1 MVKPSEITPLTTVAL
16 IGLLVE
22 AGLPAGVANIVTGPG
37 HTVGARMAEHPDVDL
52 VSFTGGL
59 VSGTKVAQAA
69 APTVKKVALEL
80 GGKNPNVVFADACA
94 TEEGFDTAVD
104 QALNAAFIHSGQVC
118 SAGARLI
125 VEESVRDRFVA
136 ELARRA
142 EKIRLGRGTEDG
154 VECGPLVSAQQR
166 EKVEAYVESALKEGA
181 VLRCGG
187 KRPEAAPERPASGYF
202 YEPTVLDRCHREM
215 RVVREEVFGP
225 SSPSRRSAPRTRPSP
240 SPTTP
245 STAWRC
251 VDGRPG
257 PRPPGGRTAP
267 PRHRVDQ
274 RLPPLPPAG
283 RVGRL
288 RQERHGAR
296 TGPGRA
302 RGVPGDQARV
312 SEPGAGAGSVVPRLR
327 PPPPGG
333 AALPRGRV
341 RRRGGRSR
349 SSPRPSGAPFPGACH
364 LSLWSI
370 SMTQDTP
377 VYDYVVI
384 GGGTAGSVIASRL
397 TENPDVTVAVIEGGP
412 SDVGRD
418 DVLTLRRWMGL
429 LGGELDYDYPT
440 TEQPRG
446 NSHIRHSRARVLGG
460 CSSHNTLIAFKPLP
474 SDWDEWEQAGAKGWG
489 AVQMEAYYARLKNN
503 IVPVD
508 EKDRNAIARDFV
520 DAAQNALEVPRI
532 EGFNKKPFNDGVGFF
547 DLAYH
552 PEDNKR
558 SSASVAYLH
567 PVMDERS
574 NLTLWLE
581 TWAYKLE
588 LNGTRAEGVHVRTK
602 DGEEVLIRARNEVVL
617 CAGAVD
623 SPRLLL
629 HSGVGPREDLEAL
642 GIPVVHH
649 LPGVGE
655 NLLDHPESVIVWETN
670 GPIPENSAMDS
681 DAGLFVRRDPQ
692 HAGPDLM
699 FHFYQIPFTDNPER
713 LGYQRPEFGVSMT
726 PNIPKPKSRG
736 RLYLTSAD
744 PEVKPALDFRY
755 FTDEDDYDG
764 RTLVDGIRI
773 AREIARTEPL
783 AHWLKREVAP
793 GPHVTGDEELSEY
806 ARKVAHTV
814 YHPAGTCKMGAADDE
829 TAVVDP
835 ELRIRGL
842 QGIRIAD
849 ASVFPTMTAVNP
861 MIGVLMVG
869 ERAVDLLGGD
879 AR

>member
-1 MVKPSEITPLTTVAL
+1 MT
-16 IGLLVE
+16 
-22 AGLPAGVANIVTGPG
+22 
-37 HTVGARMAEHPDVDL
+37 
-52 VSFTGGL
+52 
-59 VSGTKVAQAA
+59 
-69 APTVKKVALEL
+69 
-80 GGKNPNVVFADACA
+80 
-94 TEEGFDTAVD
+94 
-104 QALNAAFIHSGQVC
+104 
-118 SAGARLI
+118 
-125 VEESVRDRFVA
+125 
-136 ELARRA
+136 
-142 EKIRLGRGTEDG
+142 
-154 VECGPLVSAQQR
+154 R
-166 EKVEAYVESALKEGA
+166 ETHE
-181 VLRCGG
+181 
-187 KRPEAAPERPASGYF
+187 
-202 YEPTVLDRCHREM
+202 
-215 RVVREEVFGP
+215 
-225 SSPSRRSAPRTRPSP
+225 
-240 SPTTP
+240 
-245 STAWRC
+245 
-251 VDGRPG
+251 
-257 PRPPGGRTAP
+257 
-267 PRHRVDQ
+267 
-274 RLPPLPPAG
+274 
-283 RVGRL
+283 
-288 RQERHGAR
+288 
-296 TGPGRA
+296 
-302 RGVPGDQARV
+302 
-312 SEPGAGAGSVVPRLR
+312 
-327 PPPPGG
+327 
-333 AALPRGRV
+333 
-341 RRRGGRSR
+341 
-349 SSPRPSGAPFPGACH
+349 
-364 LSLWSI
+364 
-370 SMTQDTP
+370 
-377 VYDYVVI
+377 YDYVVI

-397 TENPDVTVAVIEGGP
+397 TENPDVTVAVVEGGP

-520 DAAQNALEVPRI
+520 DAAQTALQVPRI
-532 EGFNKKPFNDGVGFF
+532 EGFNKKPFHEGVGFF

-552 PEDNKR
+552 PENNKR

-567 PVMDERS
+567 PVMDERT
-574 NLTLWLE
+574 NLTLMLE

-629 HSGVGPREDLEAL
+629 HSGIGPRADLEAL
-642 GIPVVHH
+642 GIPVAHH

-681 DAGLFVRRDPQ
+681 DAGLFVRRDPE

-713 LGYQRPEFGVSMT
+713 LGYERPEFGVSMT

-783 AHWLKREVAP
+783 AGWLKREVAP
-793 GPHVTGDEELSEY
+793 GADVTGDKELSEY

-842 QGIRIAD
+842 QGIRVAD

-869 ERAVDLLGGD
+869 ERAVELIGGD